1 MENYLYRINKKDGNY
16 EIGYF
21 IQLKDK
27 NGKNYLALVTSPN
40 VLKDIDNN
48 SLKIIIDDEP
58 KSIELGD
65 IIYEN
70 KVFNKAVIE
79 IKDKS
84 NIKYFFEID
93 ENTYKSKEEISTNY
107 YNESIYIIQYDNRDN
122 ILLSYGI
129 INGVCDNEIK
139 YSSNIKSNIK
149 HSIIL
154 NLNNNKIIGI
164 NINESNKGKNGKLI
178 NDLIDRFIFKINHKL
193 ISDKYKET
201 IKNTNIF
208 IIINID
214 KKDVNKNIYF
224 LDNYYYDENGDK
236 KYSHEHL
243 KELNENN
250 TELYI
255 NNNKMEKYEKYFKPE
270 KEGEYMIEL
279 RFNINLTDCSYMF
292 SGCENIKYIHFSNFI
307 TTNLQNM

>member
-1 MENYLYRINKKDGNY
+1 MENYLYRIHKKDGNY

-27 NGKNYLALVTSPN
+27 NGKSYLALVTSPN

-84 NIKYFFEID
+84 KIKYFFEID
-93 ENTYKSKEEISTNY
+93 ENTYKSKEEINMNY
-107 YNESIYIIQYDNRDN
+107 NKESIYIIQYDNREN

-129 INGVCDNEIK
+129 INGVCANEIR
-139 YSSNIKSNIK
+139 YSSNIKSKIK
-149 HSIIL
+149 DNIIL

-164 NINESNKGKNGKLI
+164 NINE
-178 NDLIDRFIFKINHKL
+178 
-193 ISDKYKET
+193 T
-201 IKNTNIF
+201 
-208 IIINID
+208 
-214 KKDVNKNIYF
+214 KKVI
-224 LDNYYYDENGDK
+224 
-236 KYSHEHL
+236 
-243 KELNENN
+243 
-250 TELYI
+250 
-255 NNNKMEKYEKYFKPE
+255 
-270 KEGEYMIEL
+270 
-279 RFNINLTDCSYMF
+279 
-292 SGCENIKYIHFSNFI
+292 
-307 TTNLQNM
+307 